1 MLDQLLELLKQ
12 NPLLATVY
20 SGGIVAILVT
30 NFSSIVQFLKD
41 KLLYLISFTIVKV
54 SNMGYSYSEDKND
67 LEIFLKQQ
75 RHIFQKAYELTDTNQ
90 IREGFGLSWYIIFG
104 KLVCVLKELD
114 TSNNTIVLKIKMR
127 VFFASKEKFTN
138 QLKKSLES
146 ATEIYENKITI
157 SFDYNIHKRQK
168 RPLES
173 VYTNH
178 NISKVLKN
186 DIQSFIDSKDV
197 YVNNNILYKR
207 NYLLYGKPGTGKS
220 SLIFAL
226 ASYFNFKINIIDLK
240 SVKSVSDILYRISNT
255 DRTFFVF
262 EDVDALSSGLT
273 ERKSEK
279 TDTVKGSQDGFIELS
294 PDGKIVQGLSLSDV
308 LNVLDGLY
316 TAEGTICFFT
326 TNHIEKLDS
335 AFLRDGRMDCKIEMD
350 DLTKEVANKMIQDKL
365 GYNGLFTR
373 DSINP
378 ATLQELIIQV
388 MWKKLSIEDF
398 INIINGKES

>member
-1 MLDQLLELLKQ
+1 
-12 NPLLATVY
+12 
-20 SGGIVAILVT
+20 
-30 NFSSIVQFLKD
+30 
-41 KLLYLISFTIVKV
+41 
-54 SNMGYSYSEDKND
+54 
-67 LEIFLKQQ
+67 
-75 RHIFQKAYELTDTNQ
+75 
-90 IREGFGLSWYIIFG
+90 
-104 KLVCVLKELD
+104 
-114 TSNNTIVLKIKMR
+114 MR

-226 ASYFNFKINIIDLK
+226 ASYFNFRINIIDLK

-294 PDGKIVQGLSLSDV
+294 PDGKIVQGLSLSDI

>member
-1 MLDQLLELLKQ
+1 MTFGEKLSKQRKENNYTQEQLADVLGVSRQAISKWESNITYPETDKLIRISELFNCSLDYLLKD
-12 NPLLATVY
+12 T
-20 SGGIVAILVT
+20 
-30 NFSSIVQFLKD
+30 
-41 KLLYLISFTIVKV
+41 
-54 SNMGYSYSEDKND
+54 E
-67 LEIFLKQQ
+67 E
-75 RHIFQKAYELTDTNQ
+75 TDTSKQTN
-90 IREGFGLSWYIIFG
+90 E
-104 KLVCVLKELD
+104 E
-114 TSNNTIVLKIKMR
+114 TS
-127 VFFASKEKFTN
+127 FFR
-138 QLKKSLES
+138 
-146 ATEIYENKITI
+146 
-157 SFDYNIHKRQK
+157 KRL
-168 RPLES
+168 R
-173 VYTNH
+173 
-178 NISKVLKN
+178 
-186 DIQSFIDSKDV
+186 
-197 YVNNNILYKR
+197 
-207 NYLLYGKPGTGKS
+207 
-220 SLIFAL
+220 
-226 ASYFNFKINIIDLK
+226 
-240 SVKSVSDILYRISNT
+240 
-255 DRTFFVF
+255 
-262 EDVDALSSGLT
+262 

-294 PDGKIVQGLSLSDV
+294 PDGKIVQGLSLSDI